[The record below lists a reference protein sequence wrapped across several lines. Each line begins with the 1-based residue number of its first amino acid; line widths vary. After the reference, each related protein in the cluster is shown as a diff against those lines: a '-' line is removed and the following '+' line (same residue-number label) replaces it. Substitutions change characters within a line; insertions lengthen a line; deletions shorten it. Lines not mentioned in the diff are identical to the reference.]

1 MEAKKQIHDLLS
13 RSADLECFEDR
24 HELSGASSDL
34 DVGALRKGL
43 RDKLAQIEASPN
55 KRVHHDDA
63 IPTGI
68 AELDDALG
76 GGFLRGRMIELVG
89 RKSSGMSS
97 FAVNLAARFTSM
109 GEEVAWVDS
118 CDALDPQSL
127 IEAHVNPRHLL
138 WIRPDRRRLKHALK
152 AADTILDGGGFG
164 LVVVDV
170 LDRFK
175 RSSSVPSS
183 VWMRL
188 AKRLEHRNTTCV
200 VLRHYAGI
208 SSSYYRLRF
217 EGSRMCQT
225 HIDVEKVKRKSVHT
239 PSIPMA
245 FALPGD

>member
-1 MEAKKQIHDLLS
+1 MDTC
-13 RSADLECFEDR
+13 D
-24 HELSGASSDL
+24 DL
-34 DVGALRKGL
+34 D
-43 RDKLAQIEASPN
+43 Q
-55 KRVHHDDA
+55 
-63 IPTGI
+63 
-68 AELDDALG
+68 
-76 GGFLRGRMIELVG
+76 
-89 RKSSGMSS
+89 
-97 FAVNLAARFTSM
+97 
-109 GEEVAWVDS
+109 
-118 CDALDPQSL
+118 QSL

-138 WIRPDRRRLKHALK
+138 WIRPYRCRLKPSLEE
-152 AADTILDGGGFG
+152 ADTYLHGTRVG
-164 LVVVDV
+164 LLVVDV